1 MSPLHPKIYCGRER
15 LTIFL
20 RWLMDCELLTPYLNV
35 YAFCWSAFQN
45 ALLGVDWFVNK
56 SRLSLLI
63 GSSMSGLSDFAL
75 SEI

>member
-1 MSPLHPKIYCGRER
+1 
-15 LTIFL
+15 
-20 RWLMDCELLTPYLNV
+20 V